1 MYCPDLR
8 YENELQKKEAQH
20 AALDGAVKNCGTEY
34 NVITLPVIVG
44 QYESQNHTTSYAL
57 EDVIEDQLA

>member
-1 MYCPDLR
+1 MQ
-8 YENELQKKEAQH
+8 NKEAQH
-20 AALDGAVKNCGTEY
+20 AALDGAVKNYGIEY

-57 EDVIEDQLA
+57 EDVIEVQTA